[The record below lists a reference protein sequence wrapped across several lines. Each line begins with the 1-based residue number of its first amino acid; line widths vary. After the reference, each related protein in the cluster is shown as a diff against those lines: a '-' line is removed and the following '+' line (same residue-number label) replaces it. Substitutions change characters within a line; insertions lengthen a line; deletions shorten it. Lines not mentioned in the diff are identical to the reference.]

1 MNNIASQK
9 KYIDLVKYFSDN
21 NIVIKSSL
29 SDNEL
34 ISGISSLEKSNKN
47 QISFFENSKLMNDLK
62 KTNAKACFI
71 RNEFI
76 DLLPKTC
83 LPIIV
88 DNPYLCFA
96 YTTNFFYPKRTSSGK
111 ISLNSSI
118 HKTSSISNNVEVG
131 NYVTISENCTIS
143 KNVIIENNVII
154 DSGVKIGENTFIGN
168 NCVISNAIIGKN
180 CVIKSGTII
189 GGSGFG
195 FAASEKI
202 SIEHI
207 GNVIIGNNVTIGSN
221 CTIDRASIDS
231 TIIEDNVRLDNL
243 IQVAH
248 GVKISMNSIIAAQV
262 GIAGSTLIGS
272 NCIIGGQAGISGH
285 LKIGNNVKIAAK
297 SGVTKNIKDNMTIA
311 GFPAID
317 IQKWKKNI
325 IKLNNR

>member
-1 MNNIASQK
+1 MNNIAFQK

-21 NIVIKSSL
+21 NIIIKSSL
-29 SDNEL
+29 SDNEI
-34 ISGISSLEKSNKN
+34 ISGISSLEKAKKN
-47 QISFFENSKLMNDLK
+47 QISFFENTKLINYLK
-62 KTNAKACFI
+62 NTNAKACFI
-71 RNEFI
+71 RNEFVY
-76 DLLPKTC
+76 LLPSTC

-96 YTTNFFYPKRTSSGK
+96 YTTNFFYPKIISNGK
-111 ISLNSSI
+111 ISQNSSI
-118 HKTSSISNNVEVG
+118 HKNASISNNIEVG
-131 NYVTISENCTIS
+131 NYVTIAENCSIS

-154 DSGVKIGENTFIGN
+154 DRGVNIGENTFIGN

-180 CVIKSGTII
+180 CVIESGTII

-195 FAASEKI
+195 FAPNEKI
-202 SIEHI
+202 SIQHI
-207 GNVIIGNNVTIGSN
+207 GNVIIGDNVKIGSN

-297 SGVTKNIKDNMTIA
+297 SGVTKNVKDNMTIA

-317 IQKWKKNI
+317 IRKWKKNI
-325 IKLNNR
+325 IKLNKR

>member
-1 MNNIASQK
+1 
-9 KYIDLVKYFSDN
+9 LVKYFSNN
-21 NIVIKSSL
+21 NIIIKSSL

-34 ISGISSLEKSNKN
+34 ISGISSLEKAEKN
-47 QISFFENSKLMNDLK
+47 QIAFFENTKFINYLK
-62 KTNAKACFI
+62 NTNAKACFI
-71 RNEFI
+71 RNEFV
-76 DLLPKTC
+76 DLLPNTC

-96 YTTNFFYPKRTSSGK
+96 YTTNFFYLKRKTTGK
-111 ISLNSSI
+111 ISINSSI
-118 HKTSSISNNVEVG
+118 HQNASISDNVEIG
-131 NYVTISENCTIS
+131 NYVTISDNCQIN
-143 KNVIIENNVII
+143 KNVIIENNVVI
-154 DSGVKIGENTFIGN
+154 DKNVTIGENSFIGN
-168 NCVISNAIIGKN
+168 NCVLSNTIIGKN
-180 CVIKSGTII
+180 CTIKSGSII

-195 FAASEKI
+195 FTPEEKI

-207 GNVIIGNNVTIGSN
+207 GNVIIGNNVKIGSN

-243 IQVAH
+243 IQIAH

-262 GIAGSTLIGS
+262 GIAGSTTIGS

-297 SGVTKNIKDNMTIA
+297 SGVTKDIKDYMTIA

-317 IQKWKKNI
+317 IRKWKKNI
-325 IKLNNR
+325 IKLNKN